1 MKVLVAITDPERE
14 SGLLETAVLPDVVK
28 EKVVVEG
35 MLPVRCPA
43 HSAILHALHDLGVPL
58 VTDLAFARALVE
70 ALRCRKPAELDVIAW
85 NDLLAHHEPAPATR
99 DAA

>member
-1 MKVLVAITDPERE
+1 PCTAVEKSLGSGV
-14 SGLLETAVLPDVVK
+14 SGLEVLEQGLVDFVINIPRQYDQFGRPD
-28 EKVVVEG
+28 G
-35 MLPVRCPA
+35 YLIRRQ
-43 HSAILHALHDLGVPL
+43 AIDLGVPL